1 MDRISTFVRW
11 VALLSS
17 FALLLGSYDGYI
29 FWVDQKLKAV
39 AILLSGT
46 DSKGGCIVETI
57 KAESSSLPC
66 QRQQALMVESYL
78 DNTFCRDR
86 RVFEN

>member
-1 MDRISTFVRW
+1 MMGT
-11 VALLSS
+11 
-17 FALLLGSYDGYI
+17 YI
-29 FWVDQKLKAV
+29 WVDHNLKAV

-46 DSKGGCIVETI
+46 DSKGGCLVETI
-57 KAESSSLPC
+57 KADSSSLPC

-86 RVFEN
+86 GVLKIEFYFWGGCFSMSLATFHFLCF

>member
-46 DSKGGCIVETI
+46 NSKGGCLVEI
-57 KAESSSLPC
+57 AKAGSGSLPC
-66 QRQQALMVESYL
+66 QRQQTLMSKATWIILFVVIGE
-78 DNTFCRDR
+78 F
-86 RVFEN
+86 